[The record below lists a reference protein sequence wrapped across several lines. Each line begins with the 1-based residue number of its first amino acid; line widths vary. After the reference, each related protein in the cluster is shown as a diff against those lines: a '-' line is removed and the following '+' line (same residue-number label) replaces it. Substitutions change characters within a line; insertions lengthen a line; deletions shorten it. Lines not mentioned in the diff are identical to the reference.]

1 MKEFL
6 FANLTWT
13 RDKEERAENPNNQLT
28 ETNTIDFALDS
39 NTGVATDTE
48 GNEGVADELLIEG
61 ELSDTDGEAV
71 DMEGDGEI
79 EENEEG
85 EGM

>member
-39 NTGVATDTE
+39 NTGVATDIE
-48 GNEGVADELLIEG
+48 GKVGVAYEALIEG
-61 ELSDTDGEAV
+61 GLGDADGEAV
-71 DMEGDGEI
+71 DMEDNQDSLG
-79 EENEEG
+79 
-85 EGM
+85 